1 MPEGTGRRPPS
12 GPASGRGLPVA
23 RPGHRSLLSVVRRG
37 RYICGFLS
45 CPAGGSAPGPVRH
58 QGSRTI
64 MPSPFPSTAGVLLF
78 GQGQTP
84 ATPQQLLLQVLPF
97 LLVGVAAWTLLY
109 KPERERLKRQQD
121 LLAALKKND
130 RVLTSAGIYG
140 TVANVD
146 RDSGRVILKVD
157 DAANVKIQVALSS
170 IASVLDASTDSAP
183 SSG

>member
-1 MPEGTGRRPPS
+1 MPFFLPS
-12 GPASGRGLPVA
+12 IAGLV
-23 RPGHRSLLSVVRRG
+23 
-37 RYICGFLS
+37 
-45 CPAGGSAPGPVRH
+45 
-58 QGSRTI
+58 
-64 MPSPFPSTAGVLLF
+64 LF
-78 GQGQTP
+78 GQGQAP
-84 ATPQQLLLQVLPF
+84 ATPQQLIFQVLPF
-97 LLVGVAAWTLLY
+97 LLVGVLAWTLLY

-146 RDSGRVILKVD
+146 RESGRVTLKVD

-170 IASVLDASTDSAP
+170 IASVLDGSKESAA

>member
-1 MPEGTGRRPPS
+1 MPF
-12 GPASGRGLPVA
+12 
-23 RPGHRSLLSVVRRG
+23 
-37 RYICGFLS
+37 FL
-45 CPAGGSAPGPVRH
+45 
-58 QGSRTI
+58 
-64 MPSPFPSTAGVLLF
+64 PSTAGALLF
-78 GQGQTP
+78 GQGQAP
-84 ATPQQLLLQVLPF
+84 ATPQQLILQVLPF

-146 RDSGRVILKVD
+146 RDSGRVTLKVD

-170 IASVLDASTDSAP
+170 IASVLDGSTESAA

>member
-1 MPEGTGRRPPS
+1 MPFYLPS
-12 GPASGRGLPVA
+12 IAGL
-23 RPGHRSLLSVVRRG
+23 
-37 RYICGFLS
+37 
-45 CPAGGSAPGPVRH
+45 
-58 QGSRTI
+58 
-64 MPSPFPSTAGVLLF
+64 VLV
-78 GQGQTP
+78 GQGQAP
-84 ATPQQLLLQVLPF
+84 ATPQQLIFQVLPF

-146 RDSGRVILKVD
+146 RESGRVTLKVD

-170 IASVLDASTDSAP
+170 IASVLDGSTESAA